1 MGLLDL
7 LKKKRLIKKTPEQRS
22 NIKQV
27 NLRHK
32 NRISNLLEESEEL
45 SDKLLTIENDED
57 MVISKKSKLSD
68 AIVQRLTLI
77 KYEVGIRESL
87 ISWL

>member
-1 MGLLDL
+1 MDL
-7 LKKKRLIKKTPEQRS
+7 FKFLKKKEQTKKTPEQKT
-22 NIKQV
+22 NLNQV

-32 NRISNLLEESEEL
+32 SRISNLLEESETL
-45 SDKLLTIENDED
+45 SDELVTIENNETI
-57 MVISKKSKLSD
+57 VTSKKSKLSD